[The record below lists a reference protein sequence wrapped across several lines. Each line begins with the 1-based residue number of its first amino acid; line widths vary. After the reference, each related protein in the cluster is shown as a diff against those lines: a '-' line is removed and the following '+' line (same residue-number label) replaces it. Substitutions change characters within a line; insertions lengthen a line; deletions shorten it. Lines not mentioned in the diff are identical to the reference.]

1 MTCAYDGRG
10 ILHRYWVVAWKAHT
24 PYWSAWVW
32 ALALL
37 VATAYPSNQQMMT
50 DTFGSWS
57 PRNFENQKE
66 FLGASCS
73 LARLLRHLLFETT
86 HGQFISPSLPHPI
99 SLFQIKIINIL
110 KFILKWNVSLDDLNG
125 HAKAILPLAI
135 NVCLSMAAMRQLC
148 PIDTTEI
155 GSGTVWP
162 H

>member
-1 MTCAYDGRG
+1 MGEVFCIDIELLLGKPIPHTEVPGFEPWLCLLPLHIQATSRWWLIHLVPGHLG
-10 ILHRYWVVAWKAHT
+10 ISRTRRNSWVLAVAW
-24 PYWSAWVW
+24 P
-32 ALALL
+32 
-37 VATAYPSNQQMMT
+37 
-50 DTFGSWS
+50 G
-57 PRNFENQKE
+57 
-66 FLGASCS
+66 CC
-73 LARLLRHLLFETT
+73 RHLLFETT

-148 PIDTTEI
+148 PIDNTEI